1 MNEIELSVILE
12 RDINDS
18 LDAELREAL
27 MECYPKDVQY
37 FRKRSWWHSRPFWR
51 VIAQEENGKIVAHTA
66 IVLRSVQAGDD
77 STAVSVAGI
86 QSVLVREPYRGTG
99 LSDRIMERA
108 AKEMD
113 HQNLDAGML
122 FCMPKL
128 EGLYGR
134 MGWQK
139 INAAVSFIGDSGE
152 KESLLEDTTVM
163 VYPVKLKAFPRGCID
178 LNGRDW

>member
-1 MNEIELSVILE
+1 MSEIELSVILE

-18 LDAELREAL
+18 LDAELRAAL

-37 FRKRSWWHSRPFWR
+37 FRKRSWWQSKPSWR

-66 IVLRSVQAGDD
+66 IVLRSVQVGDN
-77 STAVSVAGI
+77 SMPVWVAGI
-86 QSVLVREPYRGTG
+86 QGVFVRQPYRGKG

-108 AKEMD
+108 VKEMD
-113 HQNLDAGML
+113 HHNLEAGML
-122 FCMPKL
+122 FCIPKL

-139 INAAVSFIGDSGE
+139 INAAVSFIGDLGE
-152 KESLLEDTTVM
+152 DESLLEDTTVM
-163 VYPVKLKAFPRGCID
+163 VYPVKLKAFPQGYID